1 MLDIPERISEWLLL
15 LVKSQRSIAH
25 LLIDK
30 ELVLIKA
37 GGELEYYGLT
47 DLKHQHSAS
56 NQLPFLEGLLPLEET
71 PFVLQSVGMPG
82 GSVADVHFFVDE
94 DDEDLTWVVLLDV
107 TAENDGARKMQQKA
121 YDMTLLSQREARLIA
136 KLEAA
141 HNELLLAHRDLAE
154 SRDELLRIHNRLR
167 QELRDAERYVLA
179 ILPPPVAE
187 PFAVD
192 WLFVPC
198 TELGGDSFG
207 YHWID
212 REHFAL
218 YLLDVCGHGVGSALL
233 SITVTNTLRSGGLP
247 NTDFRVPE
255 AVLASLNQA
264 FQMESQNDL
273 YFTIWYGVYHRPTG
287 RLRYATA
294 GHPSP
299 ILVSGAREQ
308 RGKAKSLSGTGIPVG
323 LLPVAVYEAK
333 ECTLAGPA
341 RLFLFSDGTYE
352 ITRPDWTALELEAFE
367 EVLTRAVPEGASELE
382 ELLHFA
388 RDARGSENLDDDFS
402 IIKMTI

>member
-1 MLDIPERISEWLLL
+1 MLDIPDRISEWLLL

-25 LLIDK
+25 LLINN

-37 GGELEYYGLT
+37 GGELEHYGLA

-56 NQLPFLEGLLPLEET
+56 DQLPFLEGLLPLAET
-71 PFVLQSVGMPG
+71 PFLLESVGMPG
-82 GSVADVHFFVDE
+82 GSVADVHLFAEE
-94 DDEDLTWVVLLDV
+94 DMTWVVLLDV
-107 TAENDGARKMQQKA
+107 TAEHDHARKMQQKA

-141 HNELLLAHRDLAE
+141 HKELTLAHRDLAQ
-154 SRDELLRIHNRLR
+154 SRDELLRVHNRLR
-167 QELRDAERYVLA
+167 QELHAAQHYVLA
-179 ILPPPVAE
+179 ILPAPVAE
-187 PFAVD
+187 PIAIE
-192 WLFVPC
+192 WLFVPS

-207 YHWID
+207 YQWID
-212 REHFAL
+212 GEHYAL

-233 SITVTNTLRSGGLP
+233 SITVANTLRSGALQ
-247 NTDFRVPE
+247 NTDFRRPE
-255 AVLASLNQA
+255 AVLSSLNQA
-264 FQMESQNDL
+264 FQMENQNGL

-287 RLRYATA
+287 TLRYASA
-294 GHPSP
+294 GHPPP

-308 RGKAKSLSGTGIPVG
+308 RGEAKSLSAVGCPVG
-323 LLPVAVYEAK
+323 IVPDAEYERH
-333 ECTLAGPA
+333 ECSLAGPA
-341 RLFLFSDGTYE
+341 RLFLFSDGAYE
-352 ITRPDWTALELEAFE
+352 IMRPDGTLLEFADFE

-388 RDARGSENLDDDFS
+388 QNVNGSKDLDDDFS

>member
-1 MLDIPERISEWLLL
+1 MLDILSRISEWLQLQ
-15 LVKSQRSIAH
+15 SQRSIAY
-25 LLIDK
+25 LLINN

-37 GGELEYYGLT
+37 GGELGCYGLA
-47 DLKHQHSAS
+47 DLKDQHSVC

-71 PFVLQSVGMPG
+71 PFLLQSVGMPSG
-82 GSVADVHFFVDE
+82 RVADVHFFTDE
-94 DDEDLTWVVLLDV
+94 DMTWTVFVDV
-107 TAENDGARKMQQKA
+107 TAEHNNARKIQQKA

-141 HNELLLAHRDLAE
+141 HKQLTLAHRDLAE
-154 SRDELLRIHNRLR
+154 SRDELLRTHKRLQ

-179 ILPPPVAE
+179 ILPAPVAE

-212 REHFAL
+212 GEHFAL

-233 SITVTNTLRSGGLP
+233 SITVANTIRSGALL
-247 NTDFRVPE
+247 NTDFRMPE
-255 AVLASLNQA
+255 AVLGSLNQA
-264 FQMESQNDL
+264 FQMERQNDL

-287 RLRYATA
+287 RLRYASA
-294 GHPSP
+294 GHPAP
-299 ILVSGAREQ
+299 ILVSDARGQ
-308 RGKAKSLSGTGIPVG
+308 HGKAKSLSATGLPVG
-323 LLPVAVYEAK
+323 FMPVVAYESK

-341 RLFLFSDGTYE
+341 RLFLFSDGAFE
-352 ITRPDWTALELEAFE
+352 IMRPDGTLLTFEAFE

-388 RDARGSENLDDDFS
+388 QDVHGSQDLDDDFS
-402 IIKMTI
+402 IIKITI

>member
-1 MLDIPERISEWLLL
+1 MLDLPDRISEWLLL

-25 LLIDK
+25 LLINN
-30 ELVLIKA
+30 ELVLIQA
-37 GGELEYYGLT
+37 GGELDYYGLG
-47 DLKHQHSAS
+47 DLKHGDSAS
-56 NQLPFLEGLLPLEET
+56 DQLPFLEGLLPLAET
-71 PFVLQSVGMPG
+71 PFLLESVGMPG
-82 GSVADVHFFVDE
+82 GSVADVHLFT
-94 DDEDLTWVVLLDV
+94 DEDLTWVVLLDV
-107 TAENDGARKMQQKA
+107 TAEHDHARKMQQKA

-141 HNELLLAHRDLAE
+141 HKQLTLTHRDLAA

-167 QELRDAERYVLA
+167 QELNDVERYVLA
-179 ILPPPVAE
+179 LLPAPVAE

-212 REHFAL
+212 SEHFAL

-233 SITVTNTLRSGGLP
+233 SITVTNTLRSGALL
-247 NTDFRVPE
+247 NTDFRMPE
-255 AVLASLNQA
+255 EVLASLNRV
-264 FQMESQNDL
+264 FQVERQNGL
-273 YFTIWYGVYHRPTG
+273 YFTIWYGVYHQPTG
-287 RLRYATA
+287 TLSYASA
-294 GHPSP
+294 GHPPP

-308 RGKAKSLSGTGIPVG
+308 RGEAKSLSAVGCPVG
-323 LLPVAVYEAK
+323 IVPDAEYERH
-333 ECTLAGPA
+333 ECSLAGPA
-341 RLFLFSDGTYE
+341 RLFLFSDGAYE
-352 ITRPDWTALELEAFE
+352 IMRPDGTLLEFADFE
-367 EVLTRAVPEGASELE
+367 EVLTRAVPEGVSELE

-388 RDARGSENLDDDFS
+388 QNVNGSKDLDDDFS